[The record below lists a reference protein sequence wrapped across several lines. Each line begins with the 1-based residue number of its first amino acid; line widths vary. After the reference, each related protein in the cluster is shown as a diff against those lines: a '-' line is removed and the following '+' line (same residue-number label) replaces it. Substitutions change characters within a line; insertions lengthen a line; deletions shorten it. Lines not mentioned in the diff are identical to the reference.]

1 MALKQNL
8 QLKLQQKLSPQ
19 QIQLMK
25 LLQVPTAAI
34 EQRIKEELEDNPA
47 LEERSDDL
55 NTVEEEEYSDVYD
68 EVGEAEQEFDFSDY
82 VDDDDIPDYRLYSQN
97 KGADEEDRS
106 VPVAMGVSFV
116 ETLTDQFHLQHLTE
130 KERQIGDMIIGN
142 LDESGYLRRDIDAL
156 ADDLAF
162 TANIM
167 AEPEEIEEVL
177 KKIQE
182 LDPPGVGARDLRECL
197 LLQLQRKED
206 LDEVIETS
214 TKIISNS
221 FDEFS
226 KKHYNKILTKFDI
239 SEELLRESIDEI
251 KSLNPKPGNTGL
263 LPVRR
268 LPPLFL
274 IIFSLLPILNSL

>member
-1 MALKQNL
+1 
-8 QLKLQQKLSPQ
+8 
-19 QIQLMK
+19 
-25 LLQVPTAAI
+25 
-34 EQRIKEELEDNPA
+34 
-47 LEERSDDL
+47 
-55 NTVEEEEYSDVYD
+55 
-68 EVGEAEQEFDFSDY
+68 
-82 VDDDDIPDYRLYSQN
+82 
-97 KGADEEDRS
+97 
-106 VPVAMGVSFV
+106 MGVSFV

-197 LLQLQRKED
+197 LLQLQRKEE

-226 KKHYNKILTKFDI
+226 KKQYNTASYTHL
-239 SEELLRESIDEI
+239 
-251 KSLNPKPGNTGL
+251 
-263 LPVRR
+263 
-268 LPPLFL
+268 
-274 IIFSLLPILNSL
+274 